1 MLTRGRTGRSAI
13 GFIEGEAGIGK
24 SRLLGEVARIAVER
38 GFQVFSGAA
47 AELERNRPFGP
58 LIDAF
63 AIMPGSPNELRARVG
78 RLLAGEVANEGTQQV
93 GQGPGTQY
101 QVLVAFLDLMEREA
115 GQGPTLVLL
124 EDLHWSEASTL
135 LVIRSFARRLG
146 GLPLVLL
153 GSFRPSPRLPELE
166 RLVAELVSEGAVY
179 LVLEPLA
186 PEAVTRLVE
195 HLISARPGKALLGAA
210 ARAGGNPLY
219 VIELVTGLQAEGV
232 IQTDGMSAEAS
243 EVSLPP
249 TIATTIL
256 RRLSLVGEQT
266 AEILRIAAVL
276 GSSFSLSDVSLVS
289 GRPAAALLAPFDEA
303 MRAGVIGE
311 AGTRLGFRHALIRE
325 AIYESMP
332 IAIRTALHQ
341 EAGRALAAAG
351 APALQVAEHLSLGA
365 TGGDEQA
372 ATWLWKAGRE
382 TMATAP
388 AVGAHLIERALDLAG
403 KGHRDEG
410 AMLADLVLARVW
422 CGRAAEAAALAQDI
436 LRRQSDGSAMD
447 RVRLGLVQALW
458 ILGRWE
464 EALDVARE
472 RCLAPDVS
480 DEERARLLAET
491 TLGRLYLAGP
501 GPAIAQCEEALEIG
515 RRIRDDLAA
524 VAALNG
530 LTTCLYFDARF
541 ERAVAAAE
549 EAVRIAEASTSDEP
563 RRLHPH
569 FILAQAYIGADRL
582 EDAER
587 VHRAGRAIGERIG
600 SAWDSGW
607 YVAGLASRRF
617 FAGDWDDAIAEAE
630 AALALAEEIGTDLGR
645 VYVASMLAVMLV
657 HRDEFIPAE
666 RAVSAGVA
674 AAQATGPAIGHDW
687 IPWANALVM
696 EARGDLSG
704 AFAVLRNAY
713 ISLGSI
719 GMATSLLRFGPDLVR
734 LALAMGD
741 PGTASALTAFCERA
755 AGRTAVATV
764 QGVVLRCRGLAD
776 DDPDI
781 LLQAVAAL
789 RRSPRRVERALAME
803 DAARVLAQHGRAP
816 EAVPLYEEAL
826 ELYGGAGATRDEARA
841 GSALRGLGIKPGVR
855 GPRRRPARGWDALT
869 KTELEVV
876 RLVSEGLSNP
886 GIGARL
892 FISRHTVETHLRH
905 VFEKL
910 GVGSRAE
917 VAAEAARQVLK
928 S

>member
-1 MLTRGRTGRSAI
+1 MVTRAGTGRAAI
-13 GFIEGEAGIGK
+13 GFVEGEAGIGK
-24 SRLLGEVARIAVER
+24 SRLLGEVARIADER
-38 GFQVFSGAA
+38 GLQVFTGAA
-47 AELERNRPFGP
+47 SELDRNWPFGP

-63 AIMPGSPNELRARVG
+63 AITPGSPDELRAQVG
-78 RLLAGEVANEGTQQV
+78 RLLAGEVPNEGTPHV
-93 GQGPGTQY
+93 GRGPGAQY
-101 QVLVAFLDLMEREA
+101 QVLVAFLDLIEREA
-115 GQGPTLVLL
+115 GRGPTLVLL
-124 EDLHWSEASTL
+124 EDLHWAEASTL
-135 LVIRSFARRLG
+135 LVIRSFAKRLG
-146 GLPLVLL
+146 GLPVVLL

-166 RLVAELVSEGAVY
+166 RLVAELLFEGAIH
-179 LVLEPLA
+179 LVLEPLP
-186 PEAVTRLVE
+186 PETVTRLVE
-195 HLISARPGKALLGAA
+195 HLISARPGQALLAAA

-219 VIELVTGLQAEGV
+219 VIELVTGLQAEG
-232 IQTDGMSAEAS
+232 IIYTDGTTAEAS

-256 RRLSLVGEQT
+256 RRLNLVADQT

-276 GSSFSLSDVSLVS
+276 GSSFSLTDVSLVS

-303 MRAGVIGE
+303 MQAGVIGE
-311 AGTRLGFRHALIRE
+311 AGTRLGFRHDLIRD

-341 EAGRALAAAG
+341 EAGHALAAAG
-351 APALQVAEHLSLGA
+351 APALRVAQHLALGA
-365 TGGDEQA
+365 SAGDEQA
-372 ATWLWKAGRE
+372 AAWLWRAGRE

-388 AVGAHLIERALDLAG
+388 AVGVRLLERALDVA
-403 KGHRDEG
+403 GHRHSDED
-410 AMLADLVLARVW
+410 AMLADLVVARVW
-422 CGRAAEAAALAQDI
+422 CGRAAEAATLARDI
-436 LRRQSDGSAMD
+436 LQRRGGGSAIE
-447 RVRLGLVQALW
+447 RVRFGLVQSLW

-472 RCLAPDVS
+472 RCAAPDVS
-480 DEERARLLAET
+480 EEERARLLAET
-491 TLGRLYLAGP
+491 TLGQLFVSGC

-515 RRIRDDLAA
+515 RRIGDDLVA
-524 VAALNG
+524 VAALHG
-530 LTTCLYFDARF
+530 LATCLYFDARY

-549 EAVRIAEASTSDEP
+549 EAVRIAESSPSDEP
-563 RRLHPH
+563 RHLHPH
-569 FILAQAYIGADRL
+569 FTLAQAYIGADRL

-587 VHRAGRAIGERIG
+587 VHRAGRAMGERIG

-630 AALALAEEIGTDLGR
+630 AALALADEIGTDLGR
-645 VYVASMLAVMLV
+645 VYVASMLALMLV
-657 HRDEFIPAE
+657 HRDELIPAE
-666 RAVSAGVA
+666 RAVGAAMA

-687 IPWANALVM
+687 MPWAHALVM
-696 EARGDLSG
+696 EAQGDVPG
-704 AFAVLRNAY
+704 AFAVLRDAY
-713 ISLGSI
+713 ASLESI

-734 LALAMGD
+734 LALAMSD
-741 PGTASALTAFCERA
+741 RDTAVGLTSYCERA
-755 AGRTAVATV
+755 AARTAVATV
-764 QGVVLRCRGLAD
+764 EGVALRCRGLID
-776 DDPDI
+776 DDPDS
-781 LLQAVAAL
+781 LLRAVAAF

-803 DAARVLAQHGRAP
+803 DTAGSLAQHGRAA

-841 GSALRGLGIKPGVR
+841 ASALRGLGIKRGVR
-855 GPRRRPARGWDALT
+855 GTRKRPATGWDALT

-876 RLVSEGLSNP
+876 RLVAEGLSNP

-892 FISRHTVETHLRH
+892 FISRHTVETHVRH

-917 VAAEAARQVLK
+917 VAAAATRHLSK